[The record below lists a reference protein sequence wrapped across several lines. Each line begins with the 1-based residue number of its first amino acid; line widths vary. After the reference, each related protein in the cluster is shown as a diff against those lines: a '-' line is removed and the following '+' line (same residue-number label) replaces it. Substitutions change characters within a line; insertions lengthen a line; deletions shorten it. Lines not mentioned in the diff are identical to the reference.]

1 VLLSPESE
9 AMNYFTDPQSRAVRD
24 QIYLLLVVALVAYV
38 GGCTMSEA
46 QPTGSKAGWTAK
58 VAPELITLYDEY
70 SNYLASGKSGV
81 FQSTNSLVQVID
93 DRVVIDAVASGD
105 ATILKTDLESLGI
118 QRAVAFG
125 RVVSG
130 QLPILAISRMATL
143 TSLNFARAASALLQ
157 GSGAP
162 VRPGPLTN

>member
-1 VLLSPESE
+1 
-9 AMNYFTDPQSRAVRD
+9 MNGTTDPQSRVVRGP
-24 QIYLLLVVALVAYV
+24 IYLLLVVALLAYA
-38 GGCTMSEA
+38 GGCTMSDA
-46 QPTGSKAGWTAK
+46 QSTGNKAGWTSK

-81 FQSTNSLVQVID
+81 FKFTNSLVQVID

-105 ATILKTDLESLGI
+105 ASVLEADLESLGM
-118 QRAVAFG
+118 QHAVAFG

-143 TSLNFARAASALLQ
+143 PSLNFARAASAVLQ
-157 GSGAP
+157 GGSRFLSP
-162 VRPGPLTN
+162 RTPK